1 MPRLLLKKKEEVL
14 SEYII
19 RKNKTRVFIGSKKG
33 NDVVIS
39 DKKNVSEQHC
49 VIIFSDNKYML
60 KDQNTIIG
68 TQVNGRNIT
77 EVQLNFGD
85 EITISEWT
93 ISFLDDISVNKY
105 DDLCPQYYLI
115 GIYGKF
121 YGKKFVIKQQNDT
134 FIGREN
140 ISPRGIENDIVL
152 SGDMTVSKGHAKI
165 SGSENEY
172 TITDIGSTGGVAV
185 NGEKLGQ
192 LNTTSIKIGD
202 EISIGRTIF
211 RVVDYYSED
220 YSLPLK
226 QNLFALKF
234 LKLINLLTT
243 IIAILVSLYFF
254 VFGYLGLST
263 LTSSNNGKVQLTLN
277 SDWSKEI
284 PMKIDTG
291 NFTVT
296 STPVIADFNGDGVN
310 DIAMLCSAGFLY
322 AWDGKNGNLL
332 WNPIEIY
339 NSGVASLVSDD
350 INNDGFNDIIAV
362 SESGMIYIID
372 GQTGTSIRREMLGGE
387 IASLT
392 PVVCDLDSDGRKD
405 VVAVS
410 EDGTVHFL
418 YSPGF
423 DTHYKRQSEFIDGP
437 IYASPVILN
446 RKNFSPFVV
455 IPNYSSKVFFI
466 DGATRTKK
474 IVDLET
480 TGKAHLIAGAA
491 AVGDING
498 DGVPEVVVQSNVP
511 QYITAIDTTKFSVLW
526 TYFVEPTPAED
537 LKFNTT
543 PVISD
548 FTGKGNGDVLFVS
561 ANGTVQILKGNTTYQ
576 TGELLWKFSIP
587 EAKRILST
595 PASFD
600 FDKDGINE
608 VIFGTEDGR
617 ILIVKSNLKRK
628 EIEIISD
635 IRASN
640 SSITSTPL
648 LADLNGDKKLEVLY
662 VNNLDSI
669 HILNTNVKILKNLAV
684 WPMFLGNGQHTGN
697 VSLNKYKSKYKIMMF
712 SGIILILLFVL
723 FKIRMIIKKSSKKV
737 KVTYL

>member
-1 MPRLLLKKKEEVL
+1 MPRLLLKKKEEVIT
-14 SEYII
+14 EYVV
-19 RKNKTRVFIGSKKG
+19 KKSKTKIFIGSKKG
-33 NDVVIS
+33 NDVVIP

-49 VIIFSDNKYML
+49 VIIYSENKYSL

-68 TQVNGRNIT
+68 TQVNGRNIN

-105 DDLCPQYYLI
+105 DDLFPQYYLI

-134 FIGREN
+134 FIGREQ

-192 LNTTSIKIGD
+192 LNTTPIKVGD

-211 RVVDYYSED
+211 RIVDYYNEN
-220 YSLPLK
+220 YSLPLR

-234 LKLINLLTT
+234 LKVSNILITLIFVLC
-243 IIAILVSLYFF
+243 SLYLF
-254 VFGYLGLST
+254 VFGYGGLS
-263 LTSSNNGKVQLTLN
+263 LLNSGNGKPQLTLN
-277 SDWSKEI
+277 SNWSKEV
-284 PMKIDTG
+284 PMKIDDG
-291 NFTVT
+291 DYNVT
-296 STPVIADFNGDGVN
+296 STPVIADFNGDGIN

-322 AWDGKNGNLL
+322 AWDGKKGNLL

-350 INNDGFNDIIAV
+350 VNNDGFADVIAV
-362 SESGMIYIID
+362 SESGMLYVID
-372 GQTGTSIRREMLGGE
+372 GQMGASIIQEMLGGE
-387 IASLT
+387 LSALT
-392 PVVCDLDSDGRKD
+392 PVVCDLDLDGKKD
-405 VVAVS
+405 IVVVS
-410 EDGTVHFL
+410 QDGTVHFL

-423 DTHYKRQSEFIDGP
+423 PSYQKQTEFIDGP
-437 IYASPVILN
+437 VYGSPVILQ
-446 RKNFSPFVV
+446 RKNFSPSVV
-455 IPNYSSKVFFI
+455 IANYNSKVFFI
-466 DGATRTKK
+466 NGTNRTKK
-474 IVDLET
+474 IVDLDS
-480 TGKAHLIAGAA
+480 TGKAHLIAGAP

-498 DGVPEVVVQSNVP
+498 DGINEIVVQSNVP
-511 QYITAIDTTKFSVLW
+511 QYITAIDTTKYSVLW
-526 TYFVEPTPAED
+526 TYFVEPTPSEG

-543 PVISD
+543 PVIAD
-548 FTGKGNGDVLFVS
+548 FTGKGINDVLFVS
-561 ANGTVQILKGNTTYQ
+561 ANGSIQILKGNTTYQ
-576 TGELLWKFSIP
+576 TGELLWKFTIP

-595 PASFD
+595 PAVFD

-617 ILIVKSNLKRK
+617 ILIMKSNIKRK
-628 EIEIISD
+628 ELEIAAD

-640 SSITSTPL
+640 SAITSTPL
-648 LADLNGDKKLEVLY
+648 LADLNGDKKIEVLY
-662 VNNLDSI
+662 VNKLDAI
-669 HILNTNVKILKNLAV
+669 HILNTNVKTLKNLSI
-684 WPMFLGNGQHTGN
+684 WPMFLGNSQHTGTN
-697 VSLNKYKSKYKIMMF
+697 SLDEYKMKYKIMMF
-712 SGIILILLFVL
+712 GGIILILLFLVL
-723 FKIRMIIKKSSKKV
+723 KIRASIKKSSKKV
-737 KVTYL
+737 KVVYL